1 LKRII
6 IAVLYILIAVVDFF
20 FKAPRGPVT
29 DQGGT
34 GVFPPVPHVRCRR
47 VAPHRATTLASPS
60 GIVGISPTLK
70 KPAVSGRALEIG
82 GQELYGFAG
91 SGGGAGLTGGG
102 CVISWVGAG
111 ATLSWLPH
119 IPDSYP

>member
-1 LKRII
+1 MQTSCAAPSDYARFAIGDRRH
-6 IAVLYILIAVVDFF
+6 IADI
-20 FKAPRGPVT
+20 
-29 DQGGT
+29 
-34 GVFPPVPHVRCRR
+34 
-47 VAPHRATTLASPS
+47 
-60 GIVGISPTLK
+60 K